1 MTERRTERRGLGRG
15 LSALLSDIQHAG
27 SGPVEKPEEQGY
39 SVLPLDTIFAN
50 PMQPRRTFDDEK
62 LRDLADSIR
71 EKGLVQPIV
80 VRPRGVS
87 QFEIVAGERRWRAA
101 QMAQLHEIPAL
112 IRAYDDREVLEIA
125 IVENVQREDLDP
137 LEEASAYRLLSE
149 QFGHTQEQI
158 AQALG
163 KSRSYVA
170 NTIRLLSLP
179 GSVQNKLRAGAL
191 SAGHA
196 RALLGM
202 ENAEQY
208 AEAIVRDGM
217 TVRDVEALAR
227 SEKSAG
233 GPKRHRPR
241 RAEKDPDTRALEA
254 DLSASLG
261 MKVSIDHE
269 PGGERGQITVGY
281 RTLLDLDRICS
292 ALSSISRDLDD

>member
-15 LSALLSDIQHAG
+15 LSALLSDIQDAG
-27 SGPVEKPEEQGY
+27 SDPVGKPEEQGY
-39 SVLPLDTIFAN
+39 AVLPLDTIFAN
-50 PMQPRRTFDDEK
+50 PAQPRRTFDDEK

-80 VRPRGVS
+80 VRPRGTS

-112 IRAYDDREVLEIA
+112 IRVYDDREVLEIA

-179 GSVQNKLRAGAL
+179 GSVQDKLRAGML

-196 RALLGM
+196 RALLGV

-208 AEAIVRDGM
+208 AETIVRDGM

-227 SEKSAG
+227 RTKSIG
-233 GPKRHRPR
+233 GPKRHRAR
-241 RAEKDPDTRALEA
+241 RDEKDPDTRALEA

-261 MKVSIDHE
+261 MKVSIEHE
-269 PGGERGQITVGY
+269 PGSERGQISVGY
-281 RTLLDLDRICS
+281 RSLLDLDRICS
-292 ALSSISRDLDD
+292 ALSSVSRDLED